1 MGFARFMAT
10 GISRSIRM
18 VTGVALIA
26 FGPLRVKGVRGGA
39 IAGSFDVCV
48 LAPLLRVP
56 FKGSDV
62 RVPADGPDDTPVDT
76 SVW

>member
-26 FGPLRVKGVRGGA
+26 FGPLRV
-39 IAGSFDVCV
+39 
-48 LAPLLRVP
+48 P

-62 RVPADGPDDTPVDT
+62 RVPADGPDDTPVDI
-76 SVW
+76 SVQ